1 MTHLLNL
8 LTNWRNT
15 DMALNLWI
23 VSDNNFCRKITNMHA
38 NYLPKRIHLPFVHQ
52 FINLEAFLKTFFL
65 IKENI
70 YNKKKKRDFFLKIT
84 LNEMSAFS
92 VKYGFLAATD
102 LWLIKIYIEGI
113 WSGFSVS
120 LIQEIYCRLSNECL
134 FLVAP
139 FTEASF
145 RQTRR
150 CWRFQTTASKN
161 VKLEFIIMRGENF

>member
-70 YNKKKKRDFFLKIT
+70 YNKKKKKRDFFLKIT

-120 LIQEIYCRLSNECL
+120 LIQEIYCRLTNECQ

-139 FTEASF
+139 RINWTTFTKAF
-145 RQTRR
+145 FHQTRR
-150 CWRFQTTASKN
+150 WI
-161 VKLEFIIMRGENF
+161 KLVDGFKRLLRKM